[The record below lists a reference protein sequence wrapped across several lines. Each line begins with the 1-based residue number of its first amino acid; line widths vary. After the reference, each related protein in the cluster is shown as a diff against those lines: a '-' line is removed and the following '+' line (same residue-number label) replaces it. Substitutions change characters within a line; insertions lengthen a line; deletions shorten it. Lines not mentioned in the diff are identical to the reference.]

1 MLSIVQLSR
10 FDAVLRCFS
19 RDSYIRLSQL
29 SSFVNNFF
37 KLFFAVVFVISLSLD
52 SSIRLPYLSFP
63 VNNFFNFFYLFIF
76 LYFPL
81 YFISTVFCGRKN
93 HRIPATVINN
103 ISFCFN
109 CQPLF
114 YIFSVFYKPFYKPL
128 LRRLLHLIYLPEHC
142 RDLHNRIILIQ

>member
-52 SSIRLPYLSFP
+52 SSVRLPYLSFL
-63 VNNFFNFFYLFIF
+63 VNNFFDFFIKMLFIVLILSSNIIFPKNRAVHLHNLSSKSSLSF
-76 LYFPL
+76 LQHPISL
-81 YFISTVFCGRKN
+81 YYGWYKLHLPALLHHMSQDIYHN
-93 HRIPATVINN
+93 LIPAH
-103 ISFCFN
+103 
-109 CQPLF
+109 PA
-114 YIFSVFYKPFYKPL
+114 
-128 LRRLLHLIYLPEHC
+128 
-142 RDLHNRIILIQ
+142 

>member
-52 SSIRLPYLSFP
+52 SPIRLPYLSFL
-63 VNNFFNFFYLFIF
+63 VNTIFYFFTFFYISYYSKICRIKFHRGVEFNPAIKQEFILFAF
-76 LYFPL
+76 SYMESCR
-81 YFISTVFCGRKN
+81 YS
-93 HRIPATVINN
+93 INMLN
-103 ISFCFN
+103 LM
-109 CQPLF
+109 Q
-114 YIFSVFYKPFYKPL
+114 
-128 LRRLLHLIYLPEHC
+128 H
-142 RDLHNRIILIQ
+142 QTG